1 MRVPTRLAATLA
13 TAVTLAVPAG
23 AIAATPPSM
32 PSMPN
37 FGPDPNLC
45 LKGVVDFGPLGPM
58 GPYGP
63 DGPYGA
69 KGPLNGQP
77 NPLGNVATCG
87 GSLTY
92 ILRGGTLPG
101 FVQANLNSAGQ

>member
-13 TAVTLAVPAG
+13 TAATLAVAVPAG

-32 PSMPN
+32 PK

-45 LKGVVDFGPLGPM
+45 LKGVVDPGPLGPM

-69 KGPLNGQP
+69 DGPLHGQP